1 MMDSVTKTTDGVKIT
16 VATEY
21 QPEYSSPVQFHYVFA
36 YKVHI
41 ENRGDCTVQLRNR
54 KWFIHDAN
62 GKVRSVEGEGVAG
75 QQPVLEPNESY
86 EYVSGCNLKSGMGK
100 MRGSYQMERIVDGS
114 FFDVV
119 IPEFSLIVPFK
130 LN

>member
-1 MMDSVTKTTDGVKIT
+1 MESVTKTTDGVKIT

-41 ENRGDCTVQLRNR
+41 ENHSESTVQLLNR

-62 GKVRSVEGEGVAG
+62 GTLRNVEGEGVAG
-75 QQPVLEPNESY
+75 QQPVLEPNETH
-86 EYVSGCNLKSGMGK
+86 EYISGCNLRSGIGK
-100 MRGSYQMERIVDGS
+100 MRGSYQMERVVDGHV
-114 FFDVV
+114 FEVA
-119 IPEFSLIVPFK
+119 IPEFTLIVPFK